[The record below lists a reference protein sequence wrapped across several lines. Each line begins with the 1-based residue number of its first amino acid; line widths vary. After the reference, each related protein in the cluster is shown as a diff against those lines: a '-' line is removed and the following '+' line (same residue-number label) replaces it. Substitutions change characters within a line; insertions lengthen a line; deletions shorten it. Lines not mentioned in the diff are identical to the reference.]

1 MTIRQWLYFL
11 FLTLVW
17 GSSFLWIKL
26 AVREIGPFKVVSIRM
41 VFAVVI
47 LFVILKAQR
56 TAAPK
61 TWKMRGILLL
71 QGLMS
76 AAVPWV
82 LITWAEQYI
91 DSAVA
96 TVLNGT
102 TPMFTMI
109 IAHIFVHDDRLTMRK
124 VSGLLLGFAGV
135 IILVQNSFFQ
145 GNGNGS
151 TSHMLLL
158 GQGAML
164 LAALLYAVSNV
175 YARIKLHSV
184 TPVFQAFY
192 TLFFAGTILWA
203 VTPLVESPIK
213 LPAKPITWIAI
224 AWLGILG
231 AAVSYILYYKL
242 LHEIGPTRVSL
253 VTYTL
258 PLVGVTLGVVLLK
271 EQLSLSLLAGTLLIV
286 LGVWGVN
293 RK

>member
-41 VFAVVI
+41 VFAVLI

-145 GNGNGS
+145 GNGS

-192 TLFFAGTILWA
+192 TLFFVGTILWA

-258 PLVGVTLGVVLLK
+258 PVVGVTLGVVLLK